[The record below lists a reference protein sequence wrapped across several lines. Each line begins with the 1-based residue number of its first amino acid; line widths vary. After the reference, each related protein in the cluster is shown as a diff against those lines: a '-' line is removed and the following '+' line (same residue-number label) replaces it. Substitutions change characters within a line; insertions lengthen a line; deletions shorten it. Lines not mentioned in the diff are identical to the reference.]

1 MAAAPGW
8 RCLLPPV
15 YTDWRLA
22 AASAAA
28 GGVGSSAQAAAAAA
42 GQESADLTTSDDL

>member
-1 MAAAPGW
+1 MAAARGW

-15 YTDWRLA
+15 YNDWRLA
-22 AASAAA
+22 AAAAAAA
-28 GGVGSSAQAAAAAA
+28 GGVGSSAQAAGA

>member
-8 RCLLPPV
+8 WCLLPPV

-28 GGVGSSAQAAAAAA
+28 GGVGSSAQAAA
-42 GQESADLTTSDDL
+42 GQESADLTKSDDL